1 MTFRW
6 LELGKDRMQSEVELV
21 QPRRGEGRPGRG
33 RERGVQGRGGEE
45 DLKTISWRPRMK
57 VQSIRKVVLEVPMRI
72 GGDEGEGEGGRR
84 FKSGKAS

>member
-33 RERGVQGRGGEE
+33 REEGSPRTRRRRGSE
-45 DLKTISWRPRMK
+45 DDK
-57 VQSIRKVVLEVPMRI
+57 LEAEN
-72 GGDEGEGEGGRR
+72 EGPEYKEGG
-84 FKSGKAS
+84 S